1 MTRIS
6 SSLSAQN
13 GSICCAR
20 CGHPL
25 SLTGTS
31 WKKRAALSTVSLS
44 QIPGAS
50 PGLST
55 AVVVRQ
61 FACPKCLA
69 LLDSETALPDDPF
82 LEDVVFG

>member
-6 SSLSAQN
+6 PSLNAQN
-13 GSICCAR
+13 GSICCVR
-20 CGHPL
+20 CGHALAPM
-25 SLTGTS
+25 GAS

-55 AVVVRQ
+55 AVVLRQ
-61 FACPKCLA
+61 FACPKCLTV
-69 LLDSETALPDDPF
+69 LDSETALPDDPF
-82 LEDVVFG
+82 LEDVVLG